1 MNIKSYEVEKLK
13 SLLIEKKIFLL
24 YGENLGL
31 KKEIK
36 EIVKLSINKNGT
48 KLEEV
53 IFLESEIIK
62 NDENFYN
69 LIFSG
74 SLFSNK
80 KIILVYNVSDKIIPF
95 IKKIES
101 KCPQDIFLILFS
113 EILEKKSKL
122 RTFFESSD
130 NMVCLPCYLDNEKS
144 LELIIIKELKKEGI
158 NLSKES
164 INLIIR
170 KVNGDRINLKN
181 ELEKIKSFSENNKK
195 IDHEQI
201 KFLLN
206 SSGEIKNDNLINT
219 CLCGET
225 FELKKILEDISI
237 ESLNQILLL
246 KILSNKIRR
255 LLSIKKQKKKNQTLD
270 NMIFQIKP
278 PIFWKD
284 KPVIKKQL
292 TLWKSEELA
301 NLINQINSLEVSCKK
316 NPQISSAILFNFLT
330 GLCKKASC

>member
-1 MNIKSYEVEKLK
+1 MIIKSYETEKLK
-13 SLLIEKKIFLL
+13 SSIVKKRIFLL

-36 EIVKLSINKNGT
+36 ETVKLSIKMNDP

-53 IFLESEIIK
+53 IFLENEIIK

-74 SLFSNK
+74 SLFGSK
-80 KIILVYNVSDKIIPF
+80 KIILIHNASDKIIPF
-95 IKKIES
+95 IKNIEP
-101 KCPQDIFLILFS
+101 KCPQDIFLVLFS

-122 RTFFESSD
+122 RIFCELS
-130 NMVCLPCYLDNEKS
+130 NNIACIPCYLDNEKS
-144 LELIIIKELKKEGI
+144 LELIITNEIKKEGI

-170 KVNGDRINLKN
+170 KINGDRINLKN

-201 KFLLN
+201 KHLLN

-219 CLCGET
+219 CLCGEI

-255 LLSIKKQKKKNQTLD
+255 LLSIKKQKKENQTLD

-284 KPVIKKQL
+284 KPLIKKQL
-292 TLWKSEELA
+292 TLWNTNELL

-330 GLCKKASC
+330 SMCKKASC

>member
-1 MNIKSYEVEKLK
+1 MIFKSYEIEKLK
-13 SLLIEKKIFLL
+13 STFVEKKIFLL

-36 EIVKLSINKNGT
+36 ETIRLSINKNGSE
-48 KLEEV
+48 LEEV
-53 IFLESEIIK
+53 IFLENEIIK

-74 SLFSNK
+74 SLFSKK
-80 KIILVYNVSDKIIPF
+80 KIILVHTVSDKIIPY

-122 RTFFESSD
+122 RIFFET
-130 NMVCLPCYLDNEKS
+130 NNGTACVPCYLDNEKS
-144 LELIIIKELKKEGI
+144 LELITMKELKKEGI

-164 INLIIR
+164 VNLIIR
-170 KVNGDRINLKN
+170 KINGDRINLKN
-181 ELEKIKSFSENNKK
+181 ELEKIKLFSKNNKK
-195 IDHEQI
+195 IDHDQVKQLI
-201 KFLLN
+201 N

-219 CLCGET
+219 CLSGEI

-255 LLSIKKQKKKNQTLD
+255 LLSIKKQNKKNQTLD

-284 KPVIKKQL
+284 RPIIKKQL
-292 TLWKSEELA
+292 TVWKTDELV
-301 NLINQINSLEVSCKK
+301 NIITQINNLEISCKT
-316 NPQISSAILFNFLT
+316 NPKVSSVILFNFLT
-330 GLCKKASC
+330 GLCKKASY